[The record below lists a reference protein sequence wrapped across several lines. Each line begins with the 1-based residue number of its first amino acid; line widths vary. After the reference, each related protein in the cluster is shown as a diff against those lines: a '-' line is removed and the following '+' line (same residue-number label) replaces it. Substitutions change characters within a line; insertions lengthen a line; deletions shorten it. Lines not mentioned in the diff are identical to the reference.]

1 MTTAVSKINTL
12 VLGTFSTVPDAA
24 ELWNTD
30 QVQKTLKTIVAASP
44 GRDTRKKKDPNA
56 PKRGKSG
63 YLFFCSEYRHKVKD
77 EMGSDAKA
85 TDVTRELG
93 VRWNALKTSG
103 KKADEKL
110 ITGFN
115 KMAED
120 DKARYAEQKAAY
132 VPPPDLDEP
141 KRRGGKRETNGPKRA
156 KSAYLFFCTEYR
168 PVVKDDL
175 GENAKVTDITK
186 ELGSRWNALKSDS
199 SRAAELAKYTDA
211 ADVDKQRYE
220 DEKST
225 DGKQTKAPAKNKASD
240 NTKTKAK
247 TTKKAKTEVVD
258 DDDDIVEEEAVVKK
272 PVTKKSEGTANGYQ
286 AFCAA
291 KRASIKEQYPKAK
304 AHEITKKLSTAW
316 KALSKKE
323 QDVWKQGATC
333 ASA

>member
-12 VLGTFSTVPDAA
+12 VLDTFSTVPDAA

-44 GRDTRKKKDPNA
+44 GQDARKKKDPNA

-63 YLFFCSEYRHKVKD
+63 YLFFCSEYRTKVKD
-77 EMGSDAKA
+77 EMGPDAKA

-110 ITGFN
+110 IAGFN

-120 DKARYAEQKAAY
+120 DKARYAEQKAVY
-132 VPPPDLDEP
+132 VPPADIGEP
-141 KRRGGKRETNGPKRA
+141 KRRGGKRENNGPKRA
-156 KSAYLFFCTEYR
+156 KSAYLFFCAEYR
-168 PVVKDDL
+168 PVVKADL

-199 SRAAELAKYTDA
+199 GRAAELAKYTDA
-211 ADVDKQRYE
+211 ADGDKQRYE
-220 DEKST
+220 DEKSA

-240 NTKTKAK
+240 KTKAK

-258 DDDDIVEEEAVVKK
+258 DDEIVEEEAVKK
-272 PVTKKSEGTANGYQ
+272 PATKKPEGTANGYQ

-323 QDVWKQGATC
+323 QDGWKQGAVT

>member
-1 MTTAVSKINTL
+1 MTTAVKKINTL
-12 VLGTFSTVPDAA
+12 VLDTFSTVPDAA

-30 QVQKTLKTIVAASP
+30 QVQKTLKTIVAASL
-44 GRDTRKKKDPNA
+44 DQDNRKKKDPNA

-77 EMGSDAKA
+77 EMGPDSKA

-115 KMAED
+115 KMAEN
-120 DKARYAEQKAAY
+120 DKARYAEQKAVY
-132 VPPPDLDEP
+132 VPPADFHEP

-175 GENAKVTDITK
+175 GENAKVTDITR

-199 SRAAELAKYTDA
+199 SRAVELAKYTDA
-211 ADVDKQRYE
+211 ANGDKQRYE

-240 NTKTKAK
+240 NAKTKDK
-247 TTKKAKTEVVD
+247 TIKKAKTDVV
-258 DDDDIVEEEAVVKK
+258 DDDDIVEEEAVTKK
-272 PVTKKSEGTANGYQ
+272 PATKKSEGTANGYQ

-316 KALSKKE
+316 KALSNKE
-323 QDVWKQGATC
+323 QDVWKQGASC

>member
-1 MTTAVSKINTL
+1 MTTAVNKINTL
-12 VLGTFSTVPDAA
+12 VLDTFSTVPDAA

-30 QVQKTLKTIVAASP
+30 QVQKTLKTIVTASP
-44 GRDTRKKKDPNA
+44 GQDTRKKKDPNA

-77 EMGSDAKA
+77 EMGADAKA

-110 ITGFN
+110 IAGFN

-120 DKARYAEQKAAY
+120 DKARYAEQKAVY
-132 VPPPDLDEP
+132 VPPADLDEP

-156 KSAYLFFCTEYR
+156 KSAYLFFCAEYR
-168 PVVKDDL
+168 PAVKANL

-199 SRAAELAKYTDA
+199 SRAVELAKYTNA
-211 ADVDKQRYE
+211 ADSDKQRYE
-220 DEKST
+220 DEKSAG
-225 DGKQTKAPAKNKASD
+225 GKQTKAPAKSKASD
-240 NTKTKAK
+240 DTKTKAK
-247 TTKKAKTEVVD
+247 TTKTKAKTDVV
-258 DDDDIVEEEAVVKK
+258 DDDDIVEEEVAKK
-272 PVTKKSEGTANGYQ
+272 PAAKKSEGTANGYQ

-291 KRASIKEQYPKAK
+291 KRVSIKEKYPKVK

-316 KALSKKE
+316 KALPKKE
-323 QDVWKQGATC
+323 QDAWKQGTVS

>member
-12 VLGTFSTVPDAA
+12 VLDTFSTVPDAA
-24 ELWNTD
+24 ELWNAV
-30 QVQKTLKTIVAASP
+30 QVQKTLKTIVAASSDQ
-44 GRDTRKKKDPNA
+44 DTRKKKDPNA

-63 YLFFCSEYRHKVKD
+63 YLFFCSEYRQKVKD
-77 EMGSDAKA
+77 EMRPDAKA

-93 VRWNALKTSG
+93 VRWNALKTSE

-110 ITGFN
+110 IAGFN

-120 DKARYAEQKAAY
+120 DKARYAEQKAVY
-132 VPPPDLDEP
+132 VPPADLHEP
-141 KRRGGKRETNGPKRA
+141 KRRGGKQETNGPKRA

-211 ADVDKQRYE
+211 ADVDKQRYK
-220 DEKST
+220 DEKSA

-240 NTKTKAK
+240 NAKTNAK
-247 TTKKAKTEVVD
+247 TTKKAKTDVV
-258 DDDDIVEEEAVVKK
+258 DDDIVEEEAVTKK
-272 PVTKKSEGTANGYQ
+272 PATKKSEGTANGYQ
-286 AFCAA
+286 SFCAA
-291 KRASIKEQYPKAK
+291 NRASIKEQYPKAK
-304 AHEITKKLSTAW
+304 VHEITKKLSTAW
-316 KALSKKE
+316 KALPKKE
-323 QDVWKQGATC
+323 QDVWKQGAVP

>member
-12 VLGTFSTVPDAA
+12 VLDTFSTVPDAA
-24 ELWNTD
+24 ELWKAD
-30 QVQKTLKTIVAASP
+30 QVQKTLKTIVAASS
-44 GRDTRKKKDPNA
+44 GQDTRKKKDPNA

-77 EMGSDAKA
+77 EMGPDAKA

-110 ITGFN
+110 IAGFN

-120 DKARYAEQKAAY
+120 DKARYAEQKAVY
-132 VPPPDLDEP
+132 VPPADLDEP

-156 KSAYLFFCTEYR
+156 KSAYLFFCAEYR
-168 PVVKDDL
+168 PVVKADL

-211 ADVDKQRYE
+211 ADGDKQRYE

-225 DGKQTKAPAKNKASD
+225 DGKQTTAPAKNKASA
-240 NTKTKAK
+240 KTKAK
-247 TTKKAKTEVVD
+247 KTKKVKTDVV
-258 DDDDIVEEEAVVKK
+258 DDDIVEEEAVAKK
-272 PVTKKSEGTANGYQ
+272 PAIKKSEGTGNGYQ

-316 KALSKKE
+316 KALTKKE
-323 QDVWKQGATC
+323 QDVWKQGAAY